1 MKAKRM
7 DSSAVFTLRIRIV
20 LGGICL
26 FSALLIIAASW
37 TIPFLFESP
46 SILYKF
52 DIEKTFLRSGKVLGV
67 TAAVLVFF
75 QLLLISR
82 LKFLDR
88 IFSLNRIV
96 AFHRINGIAIAF
108 LALLHP
114 ILIIAAENF
123 TIFPFEKRYWPEFLG
138 VGVFIFILVLM
149 TTANWRLMFNFA
161 YDKWLRFHRLG
172 TLVAIALMTI
182 HILFVSETFKSGLP
196 HTLVFVAA
204 GINLVLISR
213 LWYRRFFPGKRR
225 FVVSN
230 VELAGKD
237 AYSVDVRPHSGQIS
251 DHIPGQFAFITP
263 VSASVPKEEHP
274 FTISS
279 TPSRP
284 DALQFVI
291 RSLGDWTSKINRLKA
306 GETVFIDGPYGLFS
320 HMVSSENK
328 PIIMIA
334 GGIGIT
340 PMLSMLRYM
349 ADVDDPRRILL
360 IWSNKTKEHI
370 LFPEEFKGIE
380 NRLQHFHII
389 HIITRDSGGENEI
402 GRLDQ
407 TKLEKLLKGWGRKSS
422 VFICGPFE
430 MMKEMTRA
438 VKKIGFSSARVY
450 KEEFKL

>member
-7 DSSAVFTLRIRIV
+7 DSSEVFTLKIRIA
-20 LGGICL
+20 LGGMCIFL
-26 FSALLIIAASW
+26 VLLIIASAW
-37 TIPFLFESP
+37 TIPFLFESS

-52 DIEKTFLRSGKVLGV
+52 GIEKTFLRTGKVLGV
-67 TAAVLVFF
+67 TLAVLVFF
-75 QLLLISR
+75 QILLVSR

-96 AFHRINGIAIAF
+96 TFHRMTGIAIAF

-114 ILIIAAENF
+114 VLIIAAENF
-123 TIFPFEKRYWPEFLG
+123 TLFPFEKRYWPEFLG
-138 VGVFIFILVLM
+138 VGVLIFILVIV
-149 TTANWRLMFNFA
+149 TTANWRLMFNIA
-161 YDKWLRFHRLG
+161 YDKWLRFHRLV
-172 TLVAIALMTI
+172 TLAAIALMTT
-182 HILFVSETFKSGLP
+182 HILLVSETFKSGLP
-196 HTLVFVAA
+196 HTLVLVAA
-204 GINLVLISR
+204 GINLMLISR
-213 LWYRRFFPGKRR
+213 LWLRRFFPGKMR

-230 VELAGKD
+230 IEPAGKD
-237 AYSVDVRPHSGQIS
+237 TYSVNVRPHSGRILE
-251 DHIPGQFAFITP
+251 HIPGQFVFITP

-291 RSLGDWTSKINRLKA
+291 RSLGDWTSNIKRLKT

-320 HMVSSENK
+320 HMISSK
-328 PIIMIA
+328 SDPIIMIA

-349 ADVDDPRRILL
+349 ADVDDPRQILL

-370 LFPEEFKGIE
+370 VFPEEFE
-380 NRLQHFHII
+380 NLKCRLQNFNII
-389 HIITRDSGGENEI
+389 HIITHDSGGENDI

-407 TKLEKLLKGWGRKSS
+407 TKLEKMLNGWSRKSD
-422 VFICGPFE
+422 VFVCGPFE
-430 MMKEMTRA
+430 MMKDMTRA

>member
-20 LGGICL
+20 LGGICI
-26 FSALLIIAASW
+26 FSALLIIAGAW

-52 DIEKTFLRSGKVLGV
+52 GIEKTFLRTGKVLGV
-67 TAAVLVFF
+67 TAAILVFF
-75 QLLLISR
+75 QVLLVSR

-96 AFHRINGIAIAF
+96 TYHRMNGIFIAF

-114 ILIIAAENF
+114 VLIIAAENF
-123 TIFPFEKRYWPEFLG
+123 TLFPFEKRYWPEFLG
-138 VGVFIFILVLM
+138 VGVLIFILVIV
-149 TTANWRLMFNFA
+149 TTATWRLVFKIA
-161 YDKWLRFHRLG
+161 YDKWLRFHRLL
-172 TLVAIALMTI
+172 TLGAIALMIT

-196 HTLVFVAA
+196 HTLVFGAA
-204 GINLVLISR
+204 GINLMLILR
-213 LWYRRFFPGKRR
+213 LWFRRFFPGKRR

-230 VELAGKD
+230 VEPAGKD
-237 AYSVDVRPHSGQIS
+237 AYSVDVRSHSGRIL
-251 DHIPGQFAFITP
+251 DHIPGQFVFITP
-263 VSASVPKEEHP
+263 VSANVPKEEHP

-284 DALQFVI
+284 DVMQFVI
-291 RSLGDWTSKINRLKA
+291 RSLGDWTSNINRLKA
-306 GETVFIDGPYGLFS
+306 GETVLIDGPYGLFS
-320 HMVSSENK
+320 HMVSSEGD

-349 ADVDDPRRILL
+349 ADVDDPRQILL

-370 LFPEEFKGIE
+370 VFPEEFK
-380 NRLQHFHII
+380 NLKYRLQNFNII
-389 HIITRDSGGENEI
+389 HIITHGSGSENDI

-407 TKLEKLLKGWGRKSS
+407 TRLEKMLKGWSRKSD
-422 VFICGPFE
+422 VFVCGPFE